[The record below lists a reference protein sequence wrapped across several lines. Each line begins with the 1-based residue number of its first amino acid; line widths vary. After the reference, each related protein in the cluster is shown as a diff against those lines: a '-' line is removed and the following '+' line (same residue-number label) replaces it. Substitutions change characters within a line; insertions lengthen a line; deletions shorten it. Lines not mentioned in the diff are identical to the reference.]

1 MGMFVNA
8 FSQKKPCN
16 FRRKRR
22 PLRTLR
28 RGLQQM
34 FVNAFPQK
42 QLWNFRRK
50 RRSLWTLLRG
60 LQQMFV
66 NAFLQKKLCNF
77 RRKIRPLRT
86 LRRGLQQKKAGNFR
100 RKRPLRT
107 LLRSPQH
114 CTLLQQG
121 TPNLPERLFS
131 QRNPQE
137 GERWLPIK
145 SCFQPCLTLEVWLR
159 AFNVQ
164 MLSSKPKSMQ
174 TSLGSGDV
182 RI

>member
-77 RRKIRPLRT
+77 RRK
-86 LRRGLQQKKAGNFR
+86 
-100 RKRPLRT
+100 KRPLRT